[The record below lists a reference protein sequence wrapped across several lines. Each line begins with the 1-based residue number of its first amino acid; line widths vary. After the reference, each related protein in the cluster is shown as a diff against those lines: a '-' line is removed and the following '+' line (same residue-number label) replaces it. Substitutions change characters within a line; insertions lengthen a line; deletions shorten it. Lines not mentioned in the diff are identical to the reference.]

1 MILSDMLNENVILK
15 QRIAFIEGLLKVWK
29 EEDKQRE
36 IKQKENEK
44 KRCLKCKQIEEE
56 NYYEQYFVRY

>member
-1 MILSDMLNENVILK
+1 MILSDMLSENVVLK

-44 KRCLKCKQIEEE
+44 KMLKM
-56 NYYEQYFVRY
+56 